1 MATTTLSTEQQAEK
15 RALKR
20 LRAEGYAKMPSEAV
34 LKAAKELEQIRMQ
47 AIDKT
52 DTTLIQRAQLA
63 SNILTGY
70 TESQK
75 EKLEPKAAGY
85 MEMVETTIAFS
96 TAFLSQGFE
105 IMANRGK
112 ECEIPDDEEEDDDEP
127 LGGGDEA

>member
-96 TAFLSQGFE
+96 TAFLSQGSE